1 MPKDDFWDIENI
13 SVRRAAPLRKTEPLP
28 SAPAVPTRPASEK
41 TAIASPAKPTAPAK
55 PASETPE
62 ALTMLRY
69 APENTLLDEVKIGR
83 WPSHYSF
90 YEQFLGYARN
100 YFDFC
105 PGESEYLPFFSFMP
119 QYQQMTRKQLC
130 YYGWWR
136 ENLREGRY
144 LRTDYC
150 YILLYIYEVL
160 NLPELLPPERGAR
173 ELALLWAHYREE
185 FPRLD
190 KNLAEW
196 LCDYCLIHRQPCPR
210 DILAPFLQKILPGT
224 ALREFYLADESGDGA
239 AALVELNAAYQFRL
253 SKYRTDETRELFEKH
268 IPAAMTAFLTE
279 MGARDPR
286 FLLRRGSEPVTVSRD
301 SYVGA
306 VCAFRNKR
314 LITVTYRPVV
324 ASGGLSP
331 IITDAVKS
339 CENGVR
345 AALGI
350 RARFR
355 VAHLSAEMQAIIDR
369 YFARYLPPLSPK
381 NAPVILPDGSILPEV
396 DESAYEKPR
405 EALSAEAARQIE
417 YSSRSTAELL
427 GEEEDDEPAF
437 APAAVE
443 APAPEKVAD
452 FTERELT
459 LRALRFLLLGDEE
472 GFRALAESRSLLPDT
487 LVGRLNDEAL
497 TRLGDVIAEQPD
509 GAHWQLIEDY
519 REDLTQW
526 IKELEIS
533 TTTDAN

>member
-1 MPKDDFWDIENI
+1 MPKDDFWDIDNI
-13 SVRRAAPLRKTEPLP
+13 SVRRAAPLRKAEPRP
-28 SAPAVPTRPASEK
+28 AAPTVPTRPASEK
-41 TAIASPAKPTAPAK
+41 AAAASPAPSKPR
-55 PASETPE
+55 SETPE
-62 ALTMLRY
+62 ALTILRY

-160 NLPELLPPERGAR
+160 NLPDLLPPERGAR
-173 ELALLWAHYREE
+173 ELALLWANYREE

-190 KNLAEW
+190 KYLAEW

-210 DILAPFLQKILPGT
+210 DILEPFLQKILPGT
-224 ALREFYLADESGDGA
+224 TLREFYLADESGDGA
-239 AALVELNAAYQFRL
+239 AALMELHASYQFRF
-253 SKYRTDETRELFEKH
+253 SKYRTEETRDLFEKH

-279 MGARDPR
+279 MGVHDPR
-286 FLLRRGSEPVTVSRD
+286 FLLSRGSEPITVNRD

-314 LITVTYRPVV
+314 QITVTYRPVV

-355 VAHLSAEMQAIIDR
+355 VAHLSAGMQAIIDR

-381 NAPVILPDGSILPEV
+381 NAPVVLPDGSILPEV
-396 DESAYEKPR
+396 DESAYEKPK
-405 EALSAEAARQIE
+405 EALSAEAAKEIE

-427 GEEEDDEPAF
+427 GEEEEPGEDRPLTP
-437 APAAVE
+437 APPAE
-443 APAPEKVAD
+443 APAPEQVAD
-452 FTERELT
+452 RTRKELT
-459 LRALRFLLLGDEE
+459 LRAMRFLLLGDME
-472 GFRALAESRSLLPDT
+472 GLRALAESRSLLADT
-487 LVGRLNDEAL
+487 LVGQLNDEAL

-509 GAHWQLIEDY
+509 GTHWQLIEDY

-526 IKELEIS
+526 IRELEIS
-533 TTTDAN
+533 TTNEAN

>member
-1 MPKDDFWDIENI
+1 MPKDDFWNIENI
-13 SVRRAAPLRKTEPLP
+13 SVRRVEPLRKAEPLG

-41 TAIASPAKPTAPAK
+41 PAAMPAK
-55 PASETPE
+55 PASEAPE

-160 NLPELLPPERGAR
+160 NLPELLPPERGVR
-173 ELALLWAHYREE
+173 ELALLWANYREE

-190 KNLAEW
+190 KYLAEW

-210 DILAPFLQKILPGT
+210 DILAPFLQKILPNT
-224 ALREFYLADESGDGA
+224 TLREFYLPAAGGDAESSA
-239 AALVELNAAYQFRL
+239 AALVELNASYQFRL
-253 SKYRTDETRELFEKH
+253 SKYRTEETRELFEKH

-286 FLLRRGSEPVTVSRD
+286 FLLSRGSEPIIVSRD

-314 LITVTYRPVV
+314 QITVTYRPVV

-355 VAHLSAEMQAIIDR
+355 VTHLSAGMQTIIDR
-369 YFARYLPPLSPK
+369 YFALHLPPLSPK
-381 NAPVILPDGSILPEV
+381 NAPVVLPDGSVLPEV

-417 YSSRSTAELL
+417 FSSRSTAELL
-427 GEEEDDEPAF
+427 GEEENDELTL
-437 APAAVE
+437 APAPVE
-443 APAPEKVAD
+443 MPTPEKVAD
-452 FTERELT
+452 ATERELT

-472 GFRALAESRSLLPDT
+472 GLRALAESQTLLPDT

-533 TTTDAN
+533 TTNETN